1 MRPEYD
7 PGASLPAVEERL
19 TSLLVEFDRLH
30 TARPIVSNVL
40 RRVEM
45 GRRIDD
51 ILLRRSVP
59 GWSAMGL
66 ELLTHTIRFEWPI
79 PVGDIATCVANQTS
93 HSYPLAEAESPFKS
107 LQDSWLSHVTGPA
120 SFGA

>member
-66 ELLTHTIRFEWPI
+66 ELLTHTIRIE
-79 PVGDIATCVANQTS
+79 
-93 HSYPLAEAESPFKS
+93 
-107 LQDSWLSHVTGPA
+107 
-120 SFGA
+120 

>member
-30 TARPIVSNVL
+30 TARPMVSNVL

-51 ILLRRSVP
+51 ILSEVHELESQIGRARAELRHCS
-59 GWSAMGL
+59 L
-66 ELLTHTIRFEWPI
+66 
-79 PVGDIATCVANQTS
+79 
-93 HSYPLAEAESPFKS
+93 KS
-107 LQDSWLSHVTGPA
+107 GQV
-120 SFGA
+120 